1 MKWLFVTADD
11 FGISRGINSGI
22 VEAHLR
28 GVVTSTSLMVDRPA
42 CEEAVALALQ
52 CPTLSLG
59 LHLELDGID
68 PNNVLA
74 EIERQQ
80 MRFVKLVGA
89 APTHVDTHHD
99 LHRDPEVL
107 SPLLA
112 WGRRIRVPVRGHSG
126 VRYLPKFYGR
136 WGVKTDFYQIGV
148 DALLRLLDEEVG
160 EGMTE
165 LNCHP
170 GHPEAD
176 FPSSYAAEREVEMRT
191 LCDPALRHAILK
203 RGFRLVGFRDFYQS
217 RI

>member
-1 MKWLFVTADD
+1 MKWLIVTADD

-42 CEEAVALALQ
+42 SEEAVALAQQ
-52 CPTLSLG
+52 CPRLSLG
-59 LHLELDGID
+59 LHLELDGVD
-68 PNNVLA
+68 PKNVLA

-80 MRFVKLVGA
+80 MRFVELVGS

-99 LHRDPEVL
+99 LHRDPKVL
-107 SPLLA
+107 PPLLA
-112 WGRRIRVPVRGHSG
+112 WGRRIKVPVRGHSE
-126 VRYLPKFYGR
+126 VRYLSKFYGR
-136 WGVKTDFYQIGV
+136 WGGETDLDHIGV

-170 GHPEAD
+170 GHPEPG
-176 FPSSYAAEREVEMRT
+176 FPSSYAAEREVEVRT
-191 LCDPALRHAILK
+191 LCDPRLRHAILE
-203 RGFRLVGFRDFYQS
+203 RGFRLTGFQDLYRS
-217 RI
+217 RT

>member
-1 MKWLFVTADD
+1 MKWLIVTADD

-52 CPTLSLG
+52 CPKLSLG
-59 LHLELDGID
+59 LHLELDGVD
-68 PNNVLA
+68 PKNVPA

-80 MRFVKLVGA
+80 MRFLELVGS

-107 SPLLA
+107 FPLLA
-112 WGRRIRVPVRGHSG
+112 WGRRIKVPVRGHSE

-136 WGVKTDFYQIGV
+136 SGGETNLDQIGV
-148 DALLRLLDEEVG
+148 DALLRLLDEVVG
-160 EGMTE
+160 EGITE

-170 GHPEAD
+170 GHPEAG
-176 FPSSYAAEREVEMRT
+176 FPSSYAAEREVEVRT
-191 LCDPALRHAILK
+191 LCDPKLSNEILE
-203 RGFRLVGFRDFYQS
+203 RGFRLMGFRDL
-217 RI
+217 

>member
-1 MKWLFVTADD
+1 MKWLIVTADD

-42 CEEAVALALQ
+42 CEEAVVLALQ
-52 CPTLSLG
+52 CPKLSLG
-59 LHLELDGID
+59 LHLELDGVE
-68 PNNVLA
+68 PKNVSA

-80 MRFVKLVGA
+80 MRFVQLVGS

-112 WGRRIRVPVRGHSG
+112 WGQRIKAPVRGHSE
-126 VRYLPKFYGR
+126 VRYFPKFYGR
-136 WGVKTDFYQIGV
+136 SGGETDLDQIGV

-170 GHPEAD
+170 GHPEAG
-176 FPSSYAAEREVEMRT
+176 FPSSYAAEREVEVRT
-191 LCDPALRHAILK
+191 LCDPKLRNEILE
-203 RGFRLVGFRDFYQS
+203 RGFRLMGFRDLYRS
-217 RI
+217 KT

>member
-1 MKWLFVTADD
+1 MKWLIVTADD

-42 CEEAVALALQ
+42 CEEAVALARG
-52 CPTLSLG
+52 CPKLSLG
-59 LHLELDGID
+59 LHLELDGVD
-68 PNNVLA
+68 PRNVPA

-80 MRFVKLVGA
+80 MRFAELVGS

-112 WGRRIRVPVRGHSG
+112 WGRRIRVPVRGHSE
-126 VRYLPKFYGR
+126 VRYLPKFYGQ
-136 WGVKTDFYQIGV
+136 WAGKTDFDQIGV
-148 DALLRLLDEEVG
+148 NALLRLLDGEVG

-170 GHPEAD
+170 GHPEPS
-176 FPSSYAAEREVEMRT
+176 FPSSYAAEREMEVQT
-191 LCDPALRHAILK
+191 LCDPRLRHAILE
-203 RGFRLVGFRDFYQS
+203 RGFRLMGFRDLYRS
-217 RI
+217 RT

>member
-1 MKWLFVTADD
+1 MKWLIVTADD

-42 CEEAVALALQ
+42 CEQAVALALQ
-52 CPTLSLG
+52 CPKLSLG
-59 LHLELDGID
+59 LHLELDGVD
-68 PNNVLA
+68 PKNVPA

-80 MRFVKLVGA
+80 IRFVKLVGS

-112 WGRRIRVPVRGHSG
+112 WGRRIKVPVRGHSEI
-126 VRYLPKFYGR
+126 RYFPKFYGR
-136 WGVKTDFYQIGV
+136 SGGETDLDQIGV

-176 FPSSYAAEREVEMRT
+176 FSSSYAAEREVEVRT
-191 LCDPALRHAILK
+191 LCDPKLRNEILE
-203 RGFRLVGFRDFYQS
+203 RGFRLMGFRDLYRS
-217 RI
+217 KT

>member
-1 MKWLFVTADD
+1 MKWLIVTADD

-22 VEAHLR
+22 IEAHLR

-52 CPTLSLG
+52 CPKLSLG
-59 LHLELDGID
+59 LHLELDGVD
-68 PNNVLA
+68 PKNVSA

-80 MRFVKLVGA
+80 MRFVQLVGS

-112 WGRRIRVPVRGHSG
+112 WGRRIKVPVRGHSE
-126 VRYLPKFYGR
+126 VRYFPKFYGR
-136 WGVKTDFYQIGV
+136 SGGETDLDQIGV
-148 DALLRLLDEEVG
+148 DALLRLLDEETG

-170 GHPEAD
+170 GHPEAG
-176 FPSSYAAEREVEMRT
+176 FPSSYAAEREVEVRT
-191 LCDPALRHAILK
+191 LCDPKLRNEILE
-203 RGFRLVGFRDFYQS
+203 RGFRLMGFRDLYRS
-217 RI
+217 RT

>member
-1 MKWLFVTADD
+1 MKWLIVTADD

-28 GVVTSTSLMVDRPA
+28 GIVTSTSLMVDRPA
-42 CEEAVALALQ
+42 CEEAVALARQ
-52 CPTLSLG
+52 CPNLSLG
-59 LHLELDGID
+59 LHLELDGVD
-68 PNNVLA
+68 PKNVPA
-74 EIERQQ
+74 QIERQQ
-80 MRFVKLVGA
+80 TRFVKLVGS

-112 WGRRIRVPVRGHSG
+112 WGRRIRVPVRGHSEA
-126 VRYLPKFYGR
+126 RYCSKFYAR
-136 WGVKTDFYQIGV
+136 WGGETDLDQIGV

-170 GHPEAD
+170 GHPETG
-176 FPSSYAAEREVEMRT
+176 FPSSYAAEREVEVRT
-191 LCDPALRHAILK
+191 LCDPRLRHAILE
-203 RGFRLVGFRDFYQS
+203 RGFRLMGFRDLYRS

>member
-1 MKWLFVTADD
+1 MKWLIITADD
-11 FGISRGINSGI
+11 FGISQGINRGI
-22 VEAHLR
+22 VEAHLS

-42 CEEAVALALQ
+42 CEEAVALARR
-52 CPTLSLG
+52 CPKLSLG
-59 LHLELDGID
+59 LHLELDGVA
-68 PNNVLA
+68 PKNVSA

-80 MRFVKLVGA
+80 KRFVKLVGS

-112 WGRRIRVPVRGHSG
+112 WGRRIKVPVRGHSE

-136 WGVKTDFYQIGV
+136 SGGETNLDQIGV

-170 GHPEAD
+170 GYPEAG
-176 FPSSYAAEREVEMRT
+176 FPSSYAAEREVEVRT
-191 LCDPALRHAILK
+191 LCDPRLRHAILE
-203 RGFRLVGFRDFYQS
+203 RGFRLIGFRDL
-217 RI
+217 

>member
-1 MKWLFVTADD
+1 MKWLIVTADD

-28 GVVTSTSLMVDRPA
+28 GIVTSTSLMVDRPA
-42 CEEAVALALQ
+42 CEEAVALARQ
-52 CPTLSLG
+52 CPKLSLG
-59 LHLELDGID
+59 LHLELDGVD
-68 PNNVLA
+68 PKNVPA
-74 EIERQQ
+74 QIERQQ
-80 MRFVKLVGA
+80 TRFVKLVGS

-112 WGRRIRVPVRGHSG
+112 WGRRIRVPVRGHSEA
-126 VRYLPKFYGR
+126 RYCSKFYAR
-136 WGVKTDFYQIGV
+136 WGGETDLDQIGV

-170 GHPEAD
+170 GHPETG
-176 FPSSYAAEREVEMRT
+176 FPSSYAAEREVEVRT
-191 LCDPALRHAILK
+191 LCDPRLRHAILE
-203 RGFRLVGFRDFYQS
+203 RGFRLMGFRDLYRS

>member
-1 MKWLFVTADD
+1 MKWLIVTADD

-52 CPTLSLG
+52 CPSLSLG
-59 LHLELDGID
+59 LHLELDGVN
-68 PNNVLA
+68 PKNVPA

-80 MRFVKLVGA
+80 MRFVELVGS

-99 LHRDPEVL
+99 LHRDPDVL

-112 WGRRIRVPVRGHSG
+112 WGRRIKVPVRGHSE
-126 VRYLPKFYGR
+126 VRYFPKFYGR
-136 WGVKTDFYQIGV
+136 SGGETDLDQIGV

-170 GHPEAD
+170 GHPEAG
-176 FPSSYAAEREVEMRT
+176 FPSSYAAEREVEVRT
-191 LCDPALRHAILK
+191 LCDPKLRNEILE
-203 RGFRLVGFRDFYQS
+203 RGFRLMGFRDLYRS
-217 RI
+217 RT

>member
-1 MKWLFVTADD
+1 MKWLIVTADD

-42 CEEAVALALQ
+42 SEEAVALARQ
-52 CPTLSLG
+52 CPRLSLG
-59 LHLELDGID
+59 LHLELDGVD
-68 PNNVLA
+68 PSNVPA

-80 MRFVKLVGA
+80 MRFVELVGS

-107 SPLLA
+107 APLLA
-112 WGRRIRVPVRGHSG
+112 WGRRIRVPVRGHSE
-126 VRYLPKFYGR
+126 VRHFSKFYGR
-136 WGVKTDFYQIGV
+136 WGGETDLDQISV

-170 GHPEAD
+170 GYPEPG
-176 FPSSYAAEREVEMRT
+176 FPSSYSAEREVEVRT
-191 LCDPALRHAILK
+191 LCDPRLRHAILE
-203 RGFRLVGFRDFYQS
+203 RGFRLTGFRDLYQP
-217 RI
+217 RT

>member
-1 MKWLFVTADD
+1 MKWLIVTADD

-52 CPTLSLG
+52 CPKLSLG
-59 LHLELDGID
+59 LHLELDGVD
-68 PNNVLA
+68 PKNVPA

-80 MRFVKLVGA
+80 MRFVELVGS

-112 WGRRIRVPVRGHSG
+112 WGRRIKVPVRGHSE
-126 VRYLPKFYGR
+126 VRYFPKFYGR
-136 WGVKTDFYQIGV
+136 SGGETDLDQIGV

-165 LNCHP
+165 LSCHP
-170 GHPEAD
+170 GHPEAG
-176 FPSSYAAEREVEMRT
+176 FPSSYAAEREVEVRT
-191 LCDPALRHAILK
+191 LCDPSLRNEILE
-203 RGFRLVGFRDFYQS
+203 RGFRLMGFRDLY
-217 RI
+217 RPRT